1 MRMKNK
7 SVTQVRER
15 KHRRSMQRGVDRLKP
30 VVSNMH
36 SSDERSV
43 FMAECAYRAVQTLFQ
58 HLSLDQIRQPPRQYM
73 EAKFARQIA
82 IHIMVNR
89 LYMEQRQICR
99 IQLRQRTPIHFA
111 LRAVETRLEYELFA
125 AAYERMAAAASRFA
139 DATLVQA
146 A

>member
-1 MRMKNK
+1 MTKPR
-7 SVTQVRER
+7 SETQKRER
-15 KHRRSMQRGVDRLKP
+15 KHRRSMQRGVDQLKP
-30 VVSNMH
+30 VVSNVH

-43 FMAECAYRAVQTLFQ
+43 FMAECAYRAVQTLFR

-111 LRAVETRLEYELFA
+111 LRAVEARLEHELFA
-125 AAYERMAAAASRFA
+125 AAYDRAAALAERFA
-139 DATLVQA
+139 DDAMAKA